1 MLPADAGCIVDNV
14 DTVISIY
21 MAVCKSTPLMRKI
34 ITVTGD
40 AVADP
45 RNFSVKLGTNY
56 QELLDAAGG
65 FKTEPEKVLSGG
77 PMMGQ
82 AIFDLNIP
90 VSKTSSA
97 LTCFTKDQV
106 QRWSLPHAYG
116 AENASAYVQATSSL

>member
-1 MLPADAGCIVDNV
+1 M
-14 DTVISIY
+14 
-21 MAVCKSTPLMRKI
+21 
-34 ITVTGD
+34 
-40 AVADP
+40 ADP

-97 LTCFTKDQV
+97 LT
-106 QRWSLPHAYG
+106 
-116 AENASAYVQATSSL
+116 